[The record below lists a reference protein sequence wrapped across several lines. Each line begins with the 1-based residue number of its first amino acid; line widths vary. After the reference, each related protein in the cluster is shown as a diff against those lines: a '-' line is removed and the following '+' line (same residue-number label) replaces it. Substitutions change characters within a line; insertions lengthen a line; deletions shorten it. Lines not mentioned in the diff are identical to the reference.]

1 VHQTPQLARSEQ
13 KDEPSGAGAVVRRR
27 RLAAAPSRRHAPGG
41 RWGQTLGFVIGILVL
56 SGLTVF
62 IFSTGPNGPTG
73 GVAHQPKAAGSSTA
87 APTNSA
93 AGMNRAATH
102 DYSLSQPNPG
112 AMQPAVDQQGN
123 IWFGEMFANALAR
136 LDPLTG
142 AVSTWTPPGGKNNI
156 MATAIDRQG
165 NVWFTE
171 QAANYIGRFHA
182 SSQQFTIYPLS
193 QVQGHSSA
201 PQDLTF
207 DASGN
212 LWFTE
217 VNAARIGRLDPVS
230 GAISTWPVP
239 APAKGVPSL
248 PFCLAVTPSGQ
259 VWFGDLSGGTVGSL
273 DPSTGTVHL
282 HHLASSQTE
291 VYAMSADASGA
302 VWFSELQGGN
312 LGRVNPSTGSVTEIP
327 LPVTTPGSSSG
338 MYDLKVAPNGGIWIA
353 SAGANALVRYEP
365 ATSRFTFYRLSI
377 SGSIPFGLAFDRAGR
392 LWFTA
397 STIPNYIGVMSV
409 N

>member
-1 VHQTPQLARSEQ
+1 MHQTPQLGRSEH
-13 KDEPSGAGAVVRRR
+13 KEEPSGAGAPPRRR
-27 RLAAAPSRRHAPGG
+27 RLSDALSRRRAPGG
-41 RWGQTLGFVIGILVL
+41 RWERGLGFLIGILVL
-56 SGLTVF
+56 AGLTLF
-62 IFSTGPNGPTG
+62 IFSTGSTGSTG
-73 GVAHQPKAAGSSTA
+73 GVAHQPTAAGSDTA
-87 APTNSA
+87 TPTNSA
-93 AGMNRAATH
+93 AGVKRAATR

-112 AMQPAVDQQGN
+112 VMQPAVDQQGN

-136 LDPLTG
+136 LDPLSGT
-142 AVSTWTPPGGKNNI
+142 VSTWTPPGGRNNI

-171 QAANYIGRFHA
+171 QAANYIGRFHP
-182 SSQQFTIYPLS
+182 STRQFTIYPLS

-201 PQDLTF
+201 PQDLKF

-217 VNAARIGRLDPVS
+217 VNAAQIGRLDPVS

-248 PFCLAVTPSGQ
+248 PFCLAVAPSGQ

-273 DPSTGTVHL
+273 DPSTGAVRL
-282 HHLASSQTE
+282 YRLASNRTE
-291 VYAMSADASGA
+291 VYAMSTDASGA
-302 VWFSELQGGN
+302 VWFSELQGGK
-312 LGRVNPSTGSVTEIP
+312 LGRVNPSTGGVTEIP
-327 LPVTTPGSSSG
+327 LPVAISGSSSG
-338 MYDLKVAPNGGIWIA
+338 MYDLQVAPNGDIWIA

-365 ATSRFTFYRLSI
+365 TTSRFTFYQLSI
-377 SGSIPFGLAFDRAGR
+377 PASIPFGLAFDRAGR

-397 STIPNYIGVMSV
+397 STNPNYIGVMSV
-409 N
+409 S